1 MAIYSLKDKK
11 VECRRVTISMQVNGL
26 TGFFSRIASVG
37 HTGVTAWERPKFSAL
52 TDRSSADTVS
62 FSDIGKRLSFHHSEN
77 LLTNTGKTGPA
88 NAVLALMD
96 RSMSEVESILDEMTS
111 LAESAGKEGLSDLDR
126 INRQI
131 EMEELRSRL
140 YSASKAM
147 AHNLAKMS
155 GQETSG
161 ELTLVDASPGIWGG
175 DHRTLLERA
184 RDRIEN
190 GEKWD
195 VVEGYR
201 YLHTIEEVR
210 IGGTDRSIKVE
221 KGERFELPDD
231 IDPENTVLC
240 CIGTPAGGEW
250 FVSDSKDALSVRQ
263 KIKASGTIDLM
274 DAKSAREGAARLKVE
289 LEDMKSMREK
299 LAAFAQ
305 GYSAEDMVQTFGE
318 KASGGEGFLF
328 NTILGVMKAPT
339 TTGLNA
345 TPQLVRPASRLGEM
359 FAKIDSFF
367 QKVAKNL
374 AEKRISESVQVT
386 DAAYTN
392 ADRFVSSG
400 KIVAS

>member
-1 MAIYSLKDKK
+1 
-11 VECRRVTISMQVNGL
+11 MQVNGL
-26 TGFFSRIASVG
+26 TGFFSRIASLG
-37 HTGVTAWERPKFSAL
+37 YRGVAAWEGPKFNAL
-52 TDRSSADTVS
+52 TDRSGSDTVS
-62 FSDIGKRLSFHHSEN
+62 LSDIGKRLSLHRSKE

-96 RSMSEVESILDEMTS
+96 KSMSEVESILDAMTA
-111 LAESAGKEGLSDLDR
+111 LAESAGEEGLSDLDR

-131 EMEELRSRL
+131 EMEALRSRL

-147 AHNLAKMS
+147 NHKLAKMS

-161 ELTLVDASPGIWGG
+161 ELTLVEASPGIWGG

-210 IGGTDRSIKVE
+210 IGGTGRSIKVE

-231 IDPENTVLC
+231 IDPENAVLC

-250 FVSDSKDALSVRQ
+250 FVSDSKDALSVRE

-289 LEDMKSMREK
+289 LKDMKSMREK
-299 LAAFAQ
+299 LAAFSE
-305 GYSAEDMVQTFGE
+305 GYSAEDMTQTFGLVE
-318 KASGGEGFLF
+318 TASGGEGFFF

-345 TPQLVRPASRLGEM
+345 TPQLVRPTNRLGEM
-359 FAKIDSFF
+359 FAKVDSLF
-367 QKVAKNL
+367 QRLARNL
-374 AEKRISESVQVT
+374 AEKRISEAVQVT

-400 KIVAS
+400 KTRVS

>member
-1 MAIYSLKDKK
+1 MMIP
-11 VECRRVTISMQVNGL
+11 MQVNGL
-26 TGFFSRIASVG
+26 AGFFSRIASLG
-37 HTGVTAWERPKFSAL
+37 RTGTAAWERPTFNAL
-52 TDRSSADTVS
+52 TDQNNVDTVS
-62 FSDIGKRLSFHHSEN
+62 FSAIGKRLSFHHSET
-77 LLTNTGKTGPA
+77 LLAKGGTTGPA
-88 NAVLALMD
+88 NTVLALMD
-96 RSMSEVESILDEMTS
+96 KSMSEMESILNKMVS
-111 LAESAGKEGLSDLDR
+111 LAEGAEKEGLSDLDR

-140 YSASKAM
+140 YSASKSM
-147 AHNLAKMS
+147 AHDLAKMS

-161 ELTLVDASPGIWGG
+161 ELTLVDASPGLWGG
-175 DHRTLLERA
+175 DDRTLLERA

-210 IGGTDRSIKVE
+210 IGGSDRSIKVE
-221 KGERFELPDD
+221 KGERFELPED

-250 FVSDSKDALSVRQ
+250 FVSDSKEALTVRQ

-274 DAKSAREGAARLKVE
+274 DAKSAQEGASRLKAE

-299 LAAFAQ
+299 LAAFAND
-305 GYSAEDMVQTFGE
+305 YSAEDMAQTFGE
-318 KASGGEGFLF
+318 NVSGGEGFLF
-328 NTILGVMKAPT
+328 NTILGVMKTQT

-345 TPQLVRPASRLGEM
+345 TPQLIRPASRLGEM
-359 FAKIDSFF
+359 FAKVDGLF
-367 QKVAKNL
+367 QKVARNL
-374 AEKRISESVQVT
+374 AEKMISEAVQVT

-392 ADRFVSSG
+392 ADPFVSSG
-400 KIVAS
+400 KTVIR